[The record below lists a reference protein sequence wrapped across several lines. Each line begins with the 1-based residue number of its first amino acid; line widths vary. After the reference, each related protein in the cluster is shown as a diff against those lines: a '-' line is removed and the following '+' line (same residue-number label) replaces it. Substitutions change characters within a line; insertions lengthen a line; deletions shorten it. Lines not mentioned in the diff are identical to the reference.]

1 MHDDVLLLFGC
12 VKVPIYIIQVFACV
26 NVLVAHALKD
36 LEQALVIAPLR
47 FVQLIAIVK
56 VEFSEVKLP
65 LVVAAKDCLAIRML
79 VE

>member
-1 MHDDVLLLFGC
+1 VHDDVLLLFGC

>member
-1 MHDDVLLLFGC
+1 
-12 VKVPIYIIQVFACV
+12 VPIYIIQVFACV

>member
-1 MHDDVLLLFGC
+1 VHDDVLLLFGC

-36 LEQALVIAPLR
+36 LEQALVITPLR

-56 VEFSEVKLP
+56 VDFSEVKLP